1 MAVVTSPRWHAAGA
15 GPNGQEG
22 EGAASGPDIPIG
34 SEDSRVRSRVM
45 NELTRIYEALDLIA
59 ADLERLRI
67 LKEYELGVE
76 LKEAP
81 EGSGPYVPKV
91 EK

>member
-1 MAVVTSPRWHAAGA
+1 VDEHTRKAR
-15 GPNGQEG
+15 
-22 EGAASGPDIPIG
+22 
-34 SEDSRVRSRVM
+34 
-45 NELTRIYEALDLIA
+45 ELDALETIA
-59 ADLERLRI
+59 AELERQRV

-81 EGSGPYVPKV
+81 EGSGPYVPSGAG